1 MGVRFGIDA
10 GRSGRLGDVVQHQQ
24 IMPRAGRHGVGMTL
38 IIAELNEQPLVVKLL
53 DNGADPPPRKPMRG
67 NCE

>member
-1 MGVRFGIDA
+1 
-10 GRSGRLGDVVQHQQ
+10 VQHQQ